1 MCMLRFKMFINIVIL
16 EPLRNVLLMC
26 YTGINLDEPKLLSMK
41 TYHTASFLLI
51 TCALFSCSN
60 NNTQIAENTFIH
72 NDKVY
77 KVIDNEI
84 REIGDLS
91 ASNIKKFEVL
101 KPKQRD
107 LGEYSLAF
115 VKQGATAKLK
125 TLYRGNYLYFSL
137 KLYGLNDLQ
146 ENFRPGALSIQ
157 FRDEYGFI
165 LHSTDIPANELIK
178 VVNDQGVT
186 EYFVYNGKTEMST
199 DINLAIN
206 SYDVSSSIELRRQF

>member
-1 MCMLRFKMFINIVIL
+1 MKPYLKF
-16 EPLRNVLLMC
+16 LL
-26 YTGINLDEPKLLSMK
+26 LLLSC
-41 TYHTASFLLI
+41 T
-51 TCALFSCSN
+51 LFSCSN

-77 KVIDNEI
+77 KIIDNEL

-107 LGEYSLAF
+107 MGEYSLAF
-115 VKQGATAKLK
+115 VKQGATANLK
-125 TLYRGNYLYFSL
+125 TLYRGNFLYFSL
-137 KLYGLNDLQ
+137 KLFGLNDLQ
-146 ENFRPGALSIQ
+146 ENFRGGALSIQ

-165 LHSTDIPANELIK
+165 LHSTDISVTDLIK
-178 VVNDQGVT
+178 VVNDQGSV

-199 DINLAIN
+199 DINSAIN
-206 SYDVSSSIELRRQF
+206 SFDVSSSIMLRR

>member
-1 MCMLRFKMFINIVIL
+1 MRPYRSI
-16 EPLRNVLLMC
+16 VLL
-26 YTGINLDEPKLLSMK
+26 
-41 TYHTASFLLI
+41 LI
-51 TCALFSCSN
+51 SCALFSCAN

-77 KVIDNEI
+77 KIIDNEL

-91 ASNIKKFEVL
+91 ARDIKKFEVL

-115 VKQGATAKLK
+115 VKQGASANLK

-146 ENFRPGALSIQ
+146 ENFRVGALSIQ

-165 LHSTDIPANELIK
+165 LHSAGISANDLVK
-178 VVNDQGVT
+178 VVNDQGAV
-186 EYFVYNGKTEMST
+186 EYYVYNGKTEMST
-199 DINLAIN
+199 DINSAIN
-206 SYDVSSSIELRRQF
+206 SYDVSSSIVLRR